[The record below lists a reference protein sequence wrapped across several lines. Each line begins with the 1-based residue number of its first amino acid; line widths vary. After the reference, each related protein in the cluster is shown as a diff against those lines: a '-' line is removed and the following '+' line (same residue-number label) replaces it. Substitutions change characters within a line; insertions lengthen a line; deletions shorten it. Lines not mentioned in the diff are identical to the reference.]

1 MIMSNRRMMHTV
13 KICFKSVL
21 PTSLWANLW
30 ANAVFR
36 GISQK
41 TKIRNPSFCKELR
54 ILLEKADK
62 ISGFMF
68 EIHERGGILES
79 FDEKLWVTTIEQ
91 VKVHHDGR
99 MVFVFK
105 SGTEVTR

>member
-1 MIMSNRRMMHTV
+1 MDQDAFMKKYNGYVERYEKVSSEAER
-13 KICFKSVL
+13 L
-21 PTSLWANLW
+21 
-30 ANAVFR
+30 
-36 GISQK
+36 QK
-41 TKIRNPSFCKELR
+41 QKDDQ
-54 ILLEKADK
+54 LEKADK

-79 FDEKLWVTTIEQ
+79 FDEKLWVATIEQ
-91 VKVHHDGR
+91 VRVHHDGR